1 MNFYRRILGKLSRSL
16 ILMLSFS
23 KARLESVTGANVN
36 GVYPFNPN
44 VFQMLWQESE
54 SSSSSVPV
62 RSSLQSIV
70 TSPTDESGTRP
81 ITQMGSVTDNSAAQE
96 VLYQRRVEEGCDLFI
111 DPDYV

>member
-1 MNFYRRILGKLSRSL
+1 MSL
-16 ILMLSFS
+16 QVSEVVEFIHSIPMFS
-23 KARLESVTGANVN
+23 K
-36 GVYPFNPN
+36 
-44 VFQMLWQESE
+44 WQESE